1 MQLYLIRHPRPIN
14 VEGVCYGRQ
23 DVQVDAAALARTAAE
38 VRLRIPEMTLK
49 GARIYTSPASR
60 CLLLAR
66 ALAAPRAPSM
76 AEELREMS
84 FGTWEGQ
91 AWDCVP
97 RDELDTWAR
106 DVWRYRPGG
115 AESAAM
121 VAERWQRWARALQR
135 SGEDPA
141 IAVTHAGVIR
151 VALSGKGV
159 LDGAAFLQAPVEFGS
174 VHRVDLAQSLV
185 PA

>member
-1 MQLYLIRHPRPIN
+1 MQFYLIRHPRPIDA
-14 VEGVCYGRQ
+14 EGVCYGRQ
-23 DVQVDAAALARTAAE
+23 DVQVDAEAVARTAAE
-38 VRLRIPEMTLK
+38 VRERIPAITLK
-49 GARIYTSPASR
+49 SARIYSSPASR

-66 ALAAPRAPSM
+66 ALAAPRAPRM
-76 AEELREMS
+76 AEELWEMN
-84 FGTWEGQ
+84 FGTWEGL

-97 RDELDTWAR
+97 RDELDAWAR

-121 VAERWQRWARALQR
+121 VAARWQRWARALQS
-135 SGEDPA
+135 SGEDSA

-159 LDGAAFLQAPVEFGS
+159 LGAAFSQAPVEFGS

>member
-14 VEGVCYGRQ
+14 AQGLCYGRH
-23 DVQVDAAALARTAAE
+23 DIPVDAESVAQAAAR
-38 VRLRIPEMTLK
+38 VRGLVPEK
-49 GARIYTSPASR
+49 VRRSAPIFSSPSSR
-60 CLLLAR
+60 CVLLAR
-66 ALAAPRAPSM
+66 ALAAPREPRI
-76 AEELREMS
+76 AEELWEMS
-84 FGTWEGQ
+84 FGSWEGQ

-97 RDELDTWAR
+97 RGELDAWAR

-121 VAERWQRWARALQR
+121 VAARWERWARRVRL
-135 SGEDPA
+135 SGEDCA

-151 VALSGKGV
+151 VALVAAGV
-159 LDGAAFLQAPVEFGS
+159 LDAATFLRAPVEFGS
-174 VHRVDLAQSLV
+174 VHRVDLAQAPL